1 VKAERRCIKV
11 ISSTISWER
20 SEVVNARKS
29 EPVTEVIGLEI
40 GDSVSFSKTVG
51 ESDVYLFAG
60 ITGDFSPNHVNEE
73 IMKRTPYKKRIA
85 HGVLS
90 IGFASTTST
99 LMIEKAKA
107 TAVSA
112 GYDRIRFIKPI
123 FIGDTVTVTYTIVE
137 IDQERFRTLANIEVR
152 NQHEELCTVAQ
163 HMLKFIPERD
173 LPTTLL
179 AKG

>member
-1 VKAERRCIKV
+1 M
-11 ISSTISWER
+11 S
-20 SEVVNARKS
+20 ARGS
-29 EPVTEVIGLEI
+29 EPATRVIGLEV

-60 ITGDFSPNHVNEE
+60 ITGDLSPNHVNEE
-73 IMKRTPYKKRIA
+73 VMKETPYKKRIA

-112 GYDRIRFIKPI
+112 GYDRIRFLNPI
-123 FIGDTVTVTYTIVE
+123 FIGDTITVMYTIAE
-137 IDQERFRTLANIEVR
+137 IDRDRLRTRADIEVT
-152 NQHEELCTVAQ
+152 NQHGELCTVAQ
-163 HMLKFIPERD
+163 HILKFIV
-173 LPTTLL
+173 
-179 AKG
+179 

>member
-1 VKAERRCIKV
+1 MSTRENESATKA
-11 ISSTISWER
+11 
-20 SEVVNARKS
+20 
-29 EPVTEVIGLEI
+29 IGLEI

-60 ITGDFSPNHVNEE
+60 ITGDLSPNHVDEE
-73 IMKRTPYKKRIA
+73 AMKRTPYKKRIA

-99 LMIEKAKA
+99 LMIARAKA

-123 FIGDTVTVTYTIVE
+123 FIGDTVTVTYTIAE
-137 IDQERFRTLANIEVR
+137 IDQERLRTRANIEVK
-152 NQHEELCTVAQ
+152 NQHGELCTVAQ
-163 HMLKFIPERD
+163 HILKFI
-173 LPTTLL
+173 
-179 AKG
+179 A

>member
-1 VKAERRCIKV
+1 M
-11 ISSTISWER
+11 STRESKPATR
-20 SEVVNARKS
+20 
-29 EPVTEVIGLEI
+29 VIGLEI

-73 IMKRTPYKKRIA
+73 LMKRTPYKKRIA

-123 FIGDTVTVTYTIVE
+123 FIGDTATVTYTIAE
-137 IDQERFRTLANIEVR
+137 IDQENLKTKANIEVT
-152 NQHEELCTVAQ
+152 NQHGELCTIAQ
-163 HMLKFIPERD
+163 HILKFIV
-173 LPTTLL
+173 
-179 AKG
+179 